1 VSTFDLALPRRV
13 LFGPGRADELAGL
26 LPTLGRRVLLCTGG
40 APSRHR
46 HLLGG
51 VDPVAV
57 VTVPPEPKVDELRAA
72 TDEARTAGA
81 DVVVAVGGGSVL
93 DLGKAV
99 AVLLGNGT
107 DPLDHLES
115 VGGGVPVARPVGFQ
129 NLATNADLRL

>member
-1 VSTFDLALPRRV
+1 M

-26 LPTLGRRVLLCTGG
+26 LPTLGQRVLLCTGG

-57 VTVPPEPKVDELRAA
+57 VTVPHEPTVDELRAA

-99 AVLLGNGT
+99 AVLL
-107 DPLDHLES
+107 
-115 VGGGVPVARPVGFQ
+115 RQ
-129 NLATNADLRL
+129 